1 MKLRSFVR
9 NLGLAFV
16 LAGAMATMPLSAGIG
31 EFFDGAG
38 YGPTAEYAV
47 QAAIWD
53 AETSASYYGLYRCEL
68 VGEPIVFPQPPNSR
82 RAFRAQASLSCGQ

>member
-1 MKLRSFVR
+1 MRLRSFV
-9 NLGLAFV
+9 LTLALAFV
-16 LAGAMATMPLSAGIG
+16 LAGALTTNHLSAVVI

-53 AETSASYYGLYRCEL
+53 AEASASAYGLYRCEL
-68 VGEPIVFPQPPNSR
+68 AGEPTVFWQPANSR
-82 RAFRAQASLSCGQ
+82 RAFRAQATLHCEP

>member
-1 MKLRSFVR
+1 MRLRSSVR
-9 NLGLAFV
+9 TLVLAFA
-16 LAGAMATMPLSAGIG
+16 LAGALTTTPLSAVGL

-68 VGEPIVFPQPPNSR
+68 VGESAVFQQPPNSR
-82 RAFRAQASLSCGQ
+82 RAFRAQVRLYCEP

>member
-1 MKLRSFVR
+1 MRLRSYVR

-16 LAGAMATMPLSAGIG
+16 LAGALATTPLSA
-31 EFFDGAG
+31 EVLDFFDGGG

-53 AETSASYYGLYRCEL
+53 AETSASYYGLYRCE
-68 VGEPIVFPQPPNSR
+68 VAEEPVVFQQPPGSR
-82 RAFRAQASLSCGQ
+82 RAFRAQARLYCEP

>member
-9 NLGLAFV
+9 TLGLAFA
-16 LAGAMATMPLSAGIG
+16 LAGALTTNHLSAVVIDV
-31 EFFDGAG
+31 FDGAG

-53 AETSASYYGLYRCEL
+53 AEASASGYGLYRCEL
-68 VGEPIVFPQPPNSR
+68 VEEPTVFQQPAYSR
-82 RAFRAQASLSCGQ
+82 RAFRAQARLFCEP

>member
-9 NLGLAFV
+9 NLGLAVV
-16 LAGAMATMPLSAGIG
+16 LAGVLATTPLSADVL

-53 AETSASYYGLYRCEL
+53 AEATASAFGYYRCEL
-68 VGEPIVFPQPPNSR
+68 MGDPVVFTSPRNSL
-82 RAFRAQASLSCGQ
+82 RAFRAQANLYCEP